1 MSPDA
6 ADDSSASAPSLA
18 LPELGV
24 PTIDAALAREK
35 VRGTLF
41 GAPAPPPRIGR
52 YTLQRRLGEGGMG
65 VVFAGFDGELRRRV
79 ALKLIRGDRDPA
91 ARARLLR
98 EARAMAQLSD
108 PHVVAVYEVGEHDDQ
123 VWIAMELVEGATLT
137 RWLANTPRPSR
148 SAILAAFVQA
158 GRGLQAAHARGLV
171 HRDFKPDNVLV
182 ARDGT
187 VKVVDF
193 GLATAIEAASIDSSS
208 TDEVLEATDGTAPH
222 LAAAITTTGA
232 VMGTP
237 GYMAPEQFDR
247 GELDARTD
255 QFAFCV
261 ALWEALFGLPPF
273 PRHSIAA
280 LVTAVQAGTI
290 QPPPRGTAVPRAIRR
305 ALERGL
311 RPDRAD
317 RFPDMAALLHA
328 LARPRR
334 RARTLAWGGAIA
346 ATVAATW
353 ALAARPTVAPSCT
366 TELQGWDADART
378 RTREAITRRADAEV
392 ARRVEQAIDGYAAL
406 WAQERL
412 AACTALRD
420 GIAGAPQRHACG
432 ERRATELRALLDS
445 IAAADAPDDTR
456 VLVAIA
462 RLPDPRECSDAAL
475 QGRRAP
481 PPADPQARD
490 EFDAWQQRF
499 AEARTARMLADAPHA
514 TALADGLLAEA
525 RAQGRADLE
534 ADALLLRAHAARDAG
549 DLERAREDTAA
560 AYWAARGSGHDAL
573 SAEAAIELGELELN
587 LRPES
592 AATWIEQAR
601 AEIEGI
607 DASPALRMRLLT
619 ALGNVALT
627 TRDDAGA
634 EAPYREA
641 LALAESLED
650 DFAIAV
656 CEQNLGAIAF
666 WRAQDDAARGH
677 YERALGLLRERLG
690 PEHPDL
696 AGVLQMLASIDH
708 RAGRLEAA
716 EAGFREAMALIERGW
731 GPDHVELGGVLNGL
745 ALVAESRGDREA
757 ALGYLDRAIAVLA
770 AATGPDDLRLATFE
784 GNAVDLLVALGRGE
798 QALLRAHREL
808 DIYRRQVGEEHP
820 GTSDGYCHVGEALH
834 LLGRATE
841 AVEPYEACLRVR
853 LALDAPARFRWKPRM
868 QLARSLH
875 AATPGDPRIVALLA
889 QAQADVAELDD
900 ADASARLAAAQ
911 AAIAAGA
918 ARR

>member
-41 GAPAPPPRIGR
+41 GAPALPPRIGR

-305 ALERGL
+305 ALERACGPTAPIGSPTWP
-311 RPDRAD
+311 RCCTRSRARD
-317 RFPDMAALLHA
+317 G
-328 LARPRR
+328 
-334 RARTLAWGGAIA
+334 ARTLAWGGAIA

-378 RTREAITRRADAEV
+378 RTRERSHAARTPRSRAGWNRRSTATLRCGPRSASRLALPCATASPARRSATPAASAARPSCVRCSTRSRLPTHPTTRACWSPSRDFPIPRVQRRGAAGPPRAAAGGSTG
-392 ARRVEQAIDGYAAL
+392 ARRV
-406 WAQERL
+406 
-412 AACTALRD
+412 
-420 GIAGAPQRHACG
+420 
-432 ERRATELRALLDS
+432 RR
-445 IAAADAPDDTR
+445 
-456 VLVAIA
+456 
-462 RLPDPRECSDAAL
+462 
-475 QGRRAP
+475 G
-481 PPADPQARD
+481 
-490 EFDAWQQRF
+490 QQRF

-549 DLERAREDTAA
+549 ELERAREDTAA

-592 AATWIEQAR
+592 AATLIEQAR

-757 ALGYLDRAIAVLA
+757 ALGYLDRAMAVLA

-889 QAQADVAELDD
+889 RAQADVAELDD

-911 AAIAAGA
+911 AEIAAGA